1 MRTAAGTATSC
12 SNVDN
17 RVEPMNSAEAF
28 AAVALAAVA
37 CDGVLGRDEA
47 HALRL
52 QLEYRSLYSSNS
64 EAAMGELFDQL
75 LAVLRQRGVT
85 GLVEEALPVLS
96 PRQQQSAL
104 ALAAHLV
111 HADKRVNPE
120 EKDFLQQL
128 VSKVELPENEANMI
142 VVAIE
147 ALNRDM
153 LDS

>member
-1 MRTAAGTATSC
+1 MGTAAGTETSC
-12 SNVDN
+12 SNVGN
-17 RVEPMNSAEAF
+17 RVAPMNCAEAF
-28 AAVALAAVA
+28 AAVALAAVG

-52 QLEYRSLYSSNS
+52 QLEYRSLYSSSS
-64 EAAMGELFDQL
+64 EAVMGELFDQL
-75 LAVLRQRGVT
+75 LAVLRERGVT
-85 GLVEEALPVLS
+85 GLVDEALPVLS

-111 HADKRVNPE
+111 HADKKVTSE
-120 EKDFLQQL
+120 EEDFLKQL
-128 VSKVELPENEANMI
+128 AAKVDLPENEANMI